1 MNADWICHLFV
12 TDRFLNEEKSTFSFS
27 FCLKCHSDIISLDKD
42 EEEEEEEE
50 KSLIR
55 IIQNLTRLPA

>member
-27 FCLKCHSDIISLDKD
+27 FCLKYHSDIISLDKD